1 MARAAYRPLAI
12 AALCA
17 ALSACGGLDTI
28 RPRDLNPDDIADA
41 VPGEEP
47 RSAYGNPDSYVVN
60 GKRYYT
66 LRTAEGFAER
76 GIASWYGNPFHGR
89 RTSSGE
95 VYDMYR
101 MTAAHKQLPLPT
113 YVQIRNLDNGRTAT
127 VKVND
132 RGPFKDNRVIDLSYA
147 AALKLGV
154 VAKGTA
160 FVEIRAV
167 NARGEVS
174 SAPARDVAAVSS
186 PAPSSAARVPV
197 APAPAVVAGVSRRRA
212 SRRRNPLHRR
222 PSHLR
227 RRRPAACTCRRA
239 PTPTGAMPKN
249 SAESLPRPSRLAS
262 RYVKSR
268 ATTRYFIACRSGR
281 CPPPTLPTAP
291 SPRSK
296 SSVSLNTTSSRT
308 ERCTTPNPF
317 PDSHLPR
324 A

>member
-28 RPRDLNPDDIADA
+28 RPRDLNPDDIANA

-186 PAPSSAARVPV
+186 PAPSSAARVPA
-197 APAPAVVAGVSRRRA
+197 APAPAVVAGAPARVAAPKSAAPAPVAPAPPLA
-212 SRRRNPLHRR
+212 SGMYLQAGAYADRRNAEKLSRELAQAVTSRVEIREIKSNNKVFYRVQIGPL
-222 PSHLR
+222 PSTDV
-227 RRRPAACTCRRA
+227 AD
-239 PTPTGAMPKN
+239 
-249 SAESLPRPSRLAS
+249 SAVTALEKLGI
-262 RYVKSR
+262 
-268 ATTRYFIACRSGR
+268 TQHYFI
-281 CPPPTLPTAP
+281 T
-291 SPRSK
+291 
-296 SSVSLNTTSSRT
+296 N
-308 ERCTTPNPF
+308 
-317 PDSHLPR
+317 
-324 A
+324 

>member
-174 SAPARDVAAVSS
+174 SAPARVAAPK
-186 PAPSSAARVPV
+186 PAAPAPV
-197 APAPAVVAGVSRRRA
+197 APAPPPASGMYLQAGA
-212 SRRRNPLHRR
+212 YADRRNAEKLSRELAQAVTSRVEIREIKSNNKVFYRVQIGPL
-222 PSHLR
+222 PSTDV
-227 RRRPAACTCRRA
+227 AD
-239 PTPTGAMPKN
+239 
-249 SAESLPRPSRLAS
+249 SAVTALEKLGI
-262 RYVKSR
+262 
-268 ATTRYFIACRSGR
+268 TQHYFI
-281 CPPPTLPTAP
+281 T
-291 SPRSK
+291 
-296 SSVSLNTTSSRT
+296 N
-308 ERCTTPNPF
+308 
-317 PDSHLPR
+317 
-324 A
+324 